1 MSMFFSEI
9 GQTFNNQTKEKDFE
23 KIDNKYIG
31 KTFRFNINEK
41 DENINCFLS
50 KDYENNF
57 VLLWDLNEDFWF
69 EEWEK
74 NNYQKCEEIELNV
87 QDFISFLSKLPKSD
101 KNKYV
106 DKNYLFNEV
115 KNNIYKNID
124 WQNLIRELEE
134 ERQKEL
140 FDELIKTKLKEK
152 YKDKS
157 RYLKVIDSE
166 FEYKRISEINKNLKY
181 LIIL

>member
-1 MSMFFSEI
+1 M
-9 GQTFNNQTKEKDFE
+9 
-23 KIDNKYIG
+23 
-31 KTFRFNINEK
+31 
-41 DENINCFLS
+41 
-50 KDYENNF
+50 
-57 VLLWDLNEDFWF
+57 
-69 EEWEK
+69 
-74 NNYQKCEEIELNV
+74 

-140 FDELIKTKLKEK
+140 FDELIKPKLKEK

-157 RYLKVIDSE
+157 KYLKVIDNE
-166 FEYKRISEINKNLKY
+166 FEYKRISEINKNFKIFDNTLDSTKVKQGK
-181 LIIL
+181 LGT